1 MGLFFW
7 FLVLRVIRVILR
19 GGGEILGVCRN
30 GFDISLW
37 FLPLL
42 RGVIALMVLTFV
54 LMFGIMV
61 VTIQI

>member
-1 MGLFFW
+1 
-7 FLVLRVIRVILR
+7 VIRVILR